1 MDQVSTKTGLTR
13 YAMAK
18 SLNVHQG
25 FMSRVYTGRDPIPP
39 ALAARL
45 AALAGMDARRAA
57 MEALVSQEKSHERQC
72 DLAQALGLPV
82 PPPPEEDVT
91 GLPFKTAEQ
100 WQQHR

>member
-1 MDQVSTKTGLTR
+1 MNLGQTLMDQITSKTGMTR

-45 AALAGMDARRAA
+45 AVLAGIDARRAA
-57 MEALVSQEKSHERQC
+57 LEAMVSQEKDYSKQV
-72 DLAQALGLPV
+72 DLADALGLPRPA
-82 PPPPEEDVT
+82 PPADS
-91 GLPFKTAEQ
+91 GSLL
-100 WQQHR
+100 QHFP